1 MKNDRDAET
10 PLEVLTDIREEME
23 SRGYFHMTNGTD
35 IAALL
40 DELYKLRPLRYA
52 EQEYKHGV
60 LYVWDAVHQTFFE
73 VGPSSVSVGEITVL
87 DPATVEGTH
96 LMSKDGPSDGW

>member
-1 MKNDRDAET
+1 MMKNDRDAET

-73 VGPSSVSVGEITVL
+73 VGRRRSASARSLCWTRQPLKGLT
-87 DPATVEGTH
+87 
-96 LMSKDGPSDGW
+96 